1 MLSIERHSLLS
12 LFTWSRLSC
21 EIFFDIFRY
30 FSTQNATKSQLVDLM
45 TKHEVDYVD
54 LPATDIRVEVHEDG
68 NWDDTQNRGELFR
81 VALPKQTRGFQ
92 ISRN

>member
-1 MLSIERHSLLS
+1 
-12 LFTWSRLSC
+12 
-21 EIFFDIFRY
+21 
-30 FSTQNATKSQLVDLM
+30 M

-68 NWDDTQNRGELFR
+68 NWDDIQDRGELFRVDFSPKKGR